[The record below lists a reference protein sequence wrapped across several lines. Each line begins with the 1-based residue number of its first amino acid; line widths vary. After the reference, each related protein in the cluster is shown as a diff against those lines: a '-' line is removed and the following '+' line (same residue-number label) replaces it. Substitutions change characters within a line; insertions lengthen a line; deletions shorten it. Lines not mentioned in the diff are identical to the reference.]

1 MLDERKAAILKAV
14 IEEYIDTAQPVGSS
28 AVVAAADVKVSAA
41 TVRND
46 MAALE
51 TDGYLTQPHVS
62 AGRVPTEK
70 GYRHFV
76 DNLHDARLPGLERRK
91 VAAFFG
97 QLRGE
102 IEGVMRETAGLLT
115 NLTDYAA
122 VIVDESDEAAVVRSV
137 QLVGLTDRVA
147 LAVVVLANGQVLKQT
162 VDFATDVSD
171 ADLADAN
178 LQLRAALEER
188 ALTAPGQLTPTGKK
202 HADQVA
208 DLAFAA
214 VVGPTAEAGRVYV
227 EGTSRVVNA
236 FEAVESVGRVLN
248 ILEQQ
253 LVVVTLLADVVD
265 RGMNVAIGTETGVDP
280 LSECSVVVS
289 PYEVDGEHAGTIAVL
304 GPTRMN
310 YQQAMSAVAV
320 VSHQLGNRLS
330 EG

>member
-41 TVRND
+41 TIRND
-46 MAALE
+46 MLAALEE

-76 DNLHDARLPGLERRK
+76 ENLHDARLPGLGRRK

-115 NLTDYAA
+115 NMTDYAA
-122 VIVDESDEAAVVRSV
+122 VIVDDSDEAAVVRSV

-147 LAVVVLANGQVLKQT
+147 LAVVVLANGQVLKRT
-162 VDFATDVSD
+162 IDFASDVSD
-171 ADLADAN
+171 AELADTN

-188 ALTAPGQLTPTGKK
+188 
-202 HADQVA
+202 
-208 DLAFAA
+208 
-214 VVGPTAEAGRVYV
+214 
-227 EGTSRVVNA
+227 
-236 FEAVESVGRVLN
+236 
-248 ILEQQ
+248 
-253 LVVVTLLADVVD
+253 
-265 RGMNVAIGTETGVDP
+265 P
-280 LSECSVVVS
+280 LH
-289 PYEVDGEHAGTIAVL
+289 P
-304 GPTRMN
+304 
-310 YQQAMSAVAV
+310 
-320 VSHQLGNRLS
+320 
-330 EG
+330 